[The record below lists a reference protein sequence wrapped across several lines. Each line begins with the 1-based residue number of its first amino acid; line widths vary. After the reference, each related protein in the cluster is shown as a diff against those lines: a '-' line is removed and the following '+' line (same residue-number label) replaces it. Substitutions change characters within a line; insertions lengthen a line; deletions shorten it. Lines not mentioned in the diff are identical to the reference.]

1 MPMRIQT
8 QYNIWLFYWLEKVS
22 NETKQQAKILNN
34 KQIKNHINKKHLLL
48 LTDAFAND
56 ELNV

>member
-8 QYNIWLFYWLEKVS
+8 QYNIWRFYWLEKLS
-22 NETKQQAKILNN
+22 KITKSRPKILNN
-34 KQIKNHINKKHLLL
+34 KQKKSHINEKHLLL

>member
-8 QYNIWLFYWLEKVS
+8 QYNIWLFYWLEKLPKV
-22 NETKQQAKILNN
+22 TKQRPKILNN
-34 KQIKNHINKKHLLL
+34 KQKSHINEKHLLL